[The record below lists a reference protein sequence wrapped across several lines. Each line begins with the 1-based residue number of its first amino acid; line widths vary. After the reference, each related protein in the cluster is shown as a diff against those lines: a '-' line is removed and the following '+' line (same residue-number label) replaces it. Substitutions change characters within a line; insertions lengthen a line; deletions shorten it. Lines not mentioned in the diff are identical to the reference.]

1 MKARIDAILSEAVQR
16 GDVPGVAAV
25 ATDGNGTIYEGGFG
39 KTILGQDTDIT
50 PDTVVWIASMTK
62 AVTGAVAMQQVE
74 RGTLKLDAPAR
85 EVIPYLGEAQVLEG
99 FDAEGKPL
107 LRKPVR
113 DITLRH
119 LLTHTAGFGYDIW
132 NPEILRYREVMD
144 VPTIGTGLDK
154 SLTTPLLFDPGA
166 RWQYGIGIDWA
177 GKMVESVTG
186 RKLGQVMQDD
196 LFGPLGMDSTGFRL
210 TPEMRARMARVHL
223 RKADGSLVA
232 DLKREV
238 PQEPEFEAGGGGLY
252 STAND
257 YLKFVCMVL
266 DGGRSARGEAVMK
279 TETVDAMAAN
289 AMGDS
294 TVRLLE
300 TVMPALSND
309 AEFFPGVTKKWGLSF
324 MINDEE
330 APTGRSPGSLSWAG
344 LPNTYYW
351 IDRKRHLGGVYMTQI
366 LPFAD
371 VKSLPLFYA
380 FESAVYGR

>member
-1 MKARIDAILSEAVQR
+1 MKARIDTLLSEAVRR

-39 KTILGQDTDIT
+39 KAILGQDADMP
-50 PDTVVWIASMTK
+50 PDTVMWIASMTK

-74 RGTLKLDAPAR
+74 RGTLKLDAPAKD
-85 EVIPYLGEAQVLEG
+85 VIPYLGEVRVLED
-99 FDAEGKPL
+99 FDTEGKPR
-107 LRKPVR
+107 LRKPAR

-177 GKMVESVTG
+177 GKMVEAVTG
-186 RKLGQVMQDD
+186 KKLGQVMHDD

-210 TPEMRARMARVHL
+210 TPAMRARLARVHH
-223 RKADGSLVA
+223 RKADGCLVA

-238 PQEPEFEAGGGGLY
+238 PQDPEFEAGGGGLY

-257 YLKFVCMVL
+257 YLKFVRMVL
-266 DGGRSARGEAVMK
+266 DNGKSVRGQTVMK
-279 TETVDAMAAN
+279 PETVDAMAAN

-294 TVRLLE
+294 TVSLLR

-309 AEFFPGVTKKWGLSF
+309 AEFFPGVAKQWGLSF
-324 MINDEE
+324 MINNEE
-330 APTGRSPGSLSWAG
+330 APTGRSAGSLSWAG

-351 IDRKRHLGGVYMTQI
+351 IDRKKRLGGVYMTQI